1 MEPVA
6 VATQESVSVCGEN
19 CIKWKISEIKCRS
32 SLATEMFA
40 AAVAASAKC
49 IPKKIGEI
57 FVERQTHL
65 STSSELKQ
73 HAAIQMFQGMDARDI

>member
-1 MEPVA
+1 
-6 VATQESVSVCGEN
+6 
-19 CIKWKISEIKCRS
+19 
-32 SLATEMFA
+32 MFA

-49 IPKKIGEI
+49 IPKKKIVEI